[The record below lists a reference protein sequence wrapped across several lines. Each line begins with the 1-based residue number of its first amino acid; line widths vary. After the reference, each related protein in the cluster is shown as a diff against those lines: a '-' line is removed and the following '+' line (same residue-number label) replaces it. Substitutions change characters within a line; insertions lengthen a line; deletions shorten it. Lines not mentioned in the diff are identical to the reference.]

1 MHRWF
6 KPVMV
11 ILFGMVLLLL
21 GDAPRNAN
29 QHWRNALADPMT
41 LRLFGAVVI
50 GMGVYWGILLHS
62 GTGASGKRKRSRS

>member
-11 ILFGMVLLLL
+11 ILAGMLLLLL
-21 GDAPRNAN
+21 GDAPRNPS

-50 GMGVYWGILLHS
+50 GVGVYWGILLHS
-62 GTGASGKRKRSRS
+62 VAPKRKKR